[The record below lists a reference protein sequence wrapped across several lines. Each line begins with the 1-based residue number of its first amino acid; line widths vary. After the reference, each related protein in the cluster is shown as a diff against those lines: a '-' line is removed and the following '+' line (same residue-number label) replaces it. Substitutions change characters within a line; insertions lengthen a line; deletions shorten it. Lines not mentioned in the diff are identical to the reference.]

1 MLGSSCASRVLTV
14 MPSSS
19 AAAVKA
25 STVALRMGCAPCG
38 VEMPTTK
45 ESSELPEPEADPL
58 GADPLE
64 ADPPEAD
71 PPEADPPESDPPHAV
86 STKKAPMV
94 RDRVAAR
101 RRDVSDMNSSR

>member
-71 PPEADPPESDPPHAV
+71 PPESDPPHAV